1 MGTRFILD
9 YPKAKDLLPKRPIDG
24 NKGTF
29 GRVLIIAGSAKMIGC
44 CDLAVKGALRCG
56 AGLVTLAFPDCIYVP
71 LASRLTENTFLPLP
85 SQNGKLTIDALPL
98 ILKEVKK
105 CDTVVFGCGV
115 GLSDDIREL
124 VVRLILKC
132 NKPLVLDA
140 DGLNALV
147 GNLDVLKHAKGE
159 ILLTPHPGE
168 MSRLINK
175 DIAFIEKNREKV
187 ITSFVKQYNVNVL
200 LKGHNTLICK
210 DDGTLLCENKSG
222 NTGLA
227 KGGSGDLLS
236 GIIAGLTPALNGNLY
251 QAACLGAYIH
261 GLTAEL
267 VSSRFSEYSTLPS
280 DCADNIGY
288 IIKAIIESE

>member
-1 MGTRFILD
+1 MHE
-9 YPKAKDLLPKRPIDG
+9 ID
-24 NKGTF
+24 K
-29 GRVLIIAGSAKMIGC
+29 
-44 CDLAVKGALRCG
+44 
-56 AGLVTLAFPDCIYVP
+56 
-71 LASRLTENTFLPLP
+71 
-85 SQNGKLTIDALPL
+85 

-147 GNLDVLKHAKGE
+147 DNLDVLKHAKGE

-168 MSRLINK
+168 MSRLIKK

-200 LKGHNTLICK
+200 
-210 DDGTLLCENKSG
+210 
-222 NTGLA
+222 
-227 KGGSGDLLS
+227 
-236 GIIAGLTPALNGNLY
+236 
-251 QAACLGAYIH
+251 
-261 GLTAEL
+261 
-267 VSSRFSEYSTLPS
+267 
-280 DCADNIGY
+280 
-288 IIKAIIESE
+288 